1 MSSDGQSDTR
11 VSLSS
16 IESRLITL
24 EVKHDHAYPRVDKL
38 EPKLESLLE
47 RVARLEERVAHLPSK
62 GMIFTIAAT
71 MIAALT
77 GLVAFAG
84 KIQSL
89 VGVGP
94 HG

>member
-1 MSSDGQSDTR
+1 MSSEGQSDAR
-11 VSLSS
+11 LSS
-16 IESRLITL
+16 VESRLITL
-24 EVKHDHAYPRVDKL
+24 EVKHDHSFPRIDKL

-62 GMIFTIAAT
+62 GMIFTIAAA

-77 GLVAFAG
+77 GVIAFAG
-84 KIQSL
+84 KIQSW
-89 VGVGP
+89 VSISP